1 MLHNNNTQIHAEMKA
16 TVKEIFTYI
25 SSLNA
30 NTSHISSLGS
40 YVSATDQQ
48 IADAT
53 HNEVIDALP
62 SGTLAHK
69 IVSSMPNYYSV
80 KQLWVIAFELEKN
93 AEFSA
98 KVAEFNAEVS
108 RKESMRKA
116 AKRAKKERRAA
127 MMA

>member
-1 MLHNNNTQIHAEMKA
+1 MKT
-16 TVKEIFTYI
+16 TVKEIFNYI

-48 IADAT
+48 IAAST
-53 HNEVIDALP
+53 HNEVIDVLP
-62 SGTLAHK
+62 VGTLAHK
-69 IVSSMPNYYSV
+69 IVSSMTNYSNYSA